1 MKTIIKTSLTLF
13 FALALS
19 LQAFASGNN
28 DTVREIVVKGT
39 DSMKFDVTLIEAKA
53 GETIRL
59 TLETISNMPKT
70 AMAHN
75 IAIVDQGV
83 NVEEF
88 VLASM
93 SEPDNEYIAPSYE
106 DNVISYT
113 RMIGGGETSTI
124 EFTVPENPGDYEYV
138 CTFPGHYF
146 GGMKGILRVSAA
158 S

>member
-1 MKTIIKTSLTLF
+1 MKTTLKTLLILTLTLVMSAPLF
-13 FALALS
+13 
-19 LQAFASGNN
+19 GNS
-28 DTVREIVVKGT
+28 DTVREITIKGT
-39 DSMKFDVTLIEAKA
+39 DNMKFDVTMIDAKP

-59 TLETISNMPKT
+59 TLETVSNMPAN

-75 IAIVDQGV
+75 VAIVDLGV

-93 SEPDNEYIAPSYE
+93 SSPDTEYISPDYE
-106 DNVISYT
+106 DQLIAYT
-113 RMIGGGETSTI
+113 EMIGGGEVSTI
-124 EFTVPENPGDYEYV
+124 EFTVPDAPGDYEFV

-146 GGMKGILRVSAA
+146 GGMKGILRVTAA

>member
-1 MKTIIKTSLTLF
+1 MKTTLKSLLILTLTLVISAPLF
-13 FALALS
+13 
-19 LQAFASGNN
+19 GNS
-28 DTVREIVVKGT
+28 DTVREITIKGT
-39 DSMKFDVTLIEAKA
+39 DNMKFDVTMIDAKP

-59 TLETISNMPKT
+59 TLETKSNMPAN

-75 IAIVDQGV
+75 VAIVDLGV

-93 SEPDNEYIAPSYE
+93 SSPDTEYISPDYE
-106 DNVISYT
+106 DQVIAYT
-113 RMIGGGETSTI
+113 DMIGGGEVSTI
-124 EFTVPENPGDYEYV
+124 EFTVPSTPGDYEYV

-146 GGMKGILRVSAA
+146 GGMKGILRVTAA

>member
-1 MKTIIKTSLTLF
+1 MKTILKTLLILTLTVVMSAPLF
-13 FALALS
+13 
-19 LQAFASGNN
+19 GNN
-28 DTVREIVVKGT
+28 DNVREITIKGT
-39 DSMKFDVTLIEAKA
+39 DNMKFDVTMIDAKP

-59 TLETISNMPKT
+59 TLETISNMPAN

-75 IAIVDQGV
+75 VAIVDLGV

-93 SEPDNEYIAPSYE
+93 SSPDTEYISPDYE
-106 DNVISYT
+106 DQLIAYT
-113 RMIGGGETSTI
+113 EMIGGGEVSTV
-124 EFTVPENPGDYEYV
+124 EFTVPETPGDYEFV

-146 GGMKGILRVSAA
+146 GGMKGILRVTAA

>member
-1 MKTIIKTSLTLF
+1 MKTTLKTLLILTLTLVMSAPLF
-13 FALALS
+13 
-19 LQAFASGNN
+19 GNN
-28 DTVREIVVKGT
+28 DTVREITIKGT
-39 DSMKFDVTLIEAKA
+39 DNMKFDVTMIDPKH

-59 TLETISNMPKT
+59 TLKTISNMPAN

-75 IAIVDQGV
+75 VAIVDLGV

-93 SEPDNEYIAPSYE
+93 SSPDTEYISPDYK
-106 DNVISYT
+106 DQVIAYT
-113 RMIGGGETSTI
+113 EMIGGGEVSTI
-124 EFTVPENPGDYEYV
+124 EFRVPDTPGDYEFV

-146 GGMKGILRVSAA
+146 GGMKGVLRVTAA

>member
-13 FALALS
+13 FALTLS
-19 LQAFASGNN
+19 IQAFASGNN
-28 DTVREIVVKGT
+28 ETVREIVVKGT
-39 DSMKFDVTLIEAKA
+39 DNMQFDVTMIEAKP

-59 TLETISNMPKT
+59 TLETKSNMPKT

-75 IAIVDQGV
+75 IAIVDLGV

-93 SEPDNEYIAPSYE
+93 AEAGNDYIAPSYE
-106 DNVISYT
+106 ENVIANT
-113 RMIGGGETSTI
+113 KMIGGGETSTI
-124 EFTVPENPGDYEYV
+124 EFTVPETPGDYEYV

-146 GGMKGILRVSAA
+146 GGMKGVLRVSAA
-158 S
+158 T